1 MFPLENKLS
10 WKERLAEERVLLE
23 RSHGGKREGGGL
35 CNGGEVAVNINR
47 WGC

>member
-23 RSHGGKREGGGL
+23 HRR
-35 CNGGEVAVNINR
+35 GGERAEQGSVMEEK
-47 WGC
+47 W

>member
-23 RSHGGKREGGGL
+23 CSRGGMQEEGSSVM
-35 CNGGEVAVNINR
+35 EEK
-47 WGC
+47 WQ